1 MKILEVIPSLNSGGA
16 ERFVVDLS
24 NLLVRENEVCL
35 ISLYELEGPYK
46 FYLADLN
53 KKVKLIS
60 LNKKTGFDISVIK
73 KIQNVINDFKPD
85 VVHSHTRAF
94 DYLFV
99 LKIFNP
105 RIRFIHTVHSDAE
118 KEAGGT
124 IDKLCRKIAFK
135 AHMITA
141 VSISPESD
149 VSFRNFYKRQACL
162 INNGRNVSPDL
173 TISSHVIDEVDS
185 CKQTINTK
193 VIVCL
198 AHISPVKRQPVLARV
213 IDRLNKEGHDIVLLL
228 IGRKYD
234 QLMVSEIENLRSNCV
249 HMLGERHNPLEY
261 LKYAGYYSLVSEYE
275 GLPISLIEAIGVGAI
290 PICTPV
296 GGIPNIIH
304 NKVNGFLSMDISENS
319 IYESFKELLTLPDDS
334 CKVMRNRVL
343 DSYKPFSMD
352 VCCSKYMELFNRK

>member
-24 NLLVRENEVCL
+24 NMLVQKNDVCL
-35 ISLYELEGPYK
+35 ITLYELNGPNK

-53 KKVKLIS
+53 EKVKLIS
-60 LNKKTGFDISVIK
+60 LNKKTGFDISLLK
-73 KIQNVINDFKPD
+73 KIQKAINDFKPD

-94 DYLFV
+94 DYLFI
-99 LKIFNP
+99 LKLINP
-105 RIRFIHTVHSDAE
+105 KIKFVHTVHSDAE

-124 IDKLCRKIAFK
+124 IDRFCRKIAFK
-135 AHMITA
+135 NNLITA
-141 VSISPESD
+141 VSISPQSEK
-149 VSFRNFYKRQACL
+149 SFRDFYKRPAYL
-162 INNGRNVSPDL
+162 IENGRNVSPAL
-173 TISSHVIDEVDS
+173 TISSHVIKEVDS
-185 CKQTINTK
+185 YKQTINTK

-213 IDRLNKEGHDIVLLL
+213 INRLNNEGNDIVLLL
-228 IGRKYD
+228 IGRKSD
-234 QLMVSEIENLRSNCV
+234 QSMVSEIENLRSSCI

-296 GGIPNIIH
+296 GGITNIIH
-304 NKVNGFLSMDISENS
+304 NKVNGFISKDISENS
-319 IYESFKELLTLPDDS
+319 IYESFKDLLTLSDNS
-334 CKVMRNRVL
+334 CQAMRNRVL
-343 DSYKPFSMD
+343 DSYRPFSMES
-352 VCCSKYMELFNRK
+352 CGSKYMELFNEK